1 MKFGLQSYPETDL
14 TTKGDIY
21 KALSRLVFSVLALT
35 RFDNIILS
43 PCAIGK
49 IKNDRNKYPIIFI
62 HFSTGISY

>member
-21 KALSRLVFSVLALT
+21 KALSR
-35 RFDNIILS
+35 FDNIILL
-43 PCAIGK
+43 PYAISK

>member
-21 KALSRLVFSVLALT
+21 KALSR
-35 RFDNIILS
+35 FDNIILL
-43 PCAIGK
+43 PYAIGK